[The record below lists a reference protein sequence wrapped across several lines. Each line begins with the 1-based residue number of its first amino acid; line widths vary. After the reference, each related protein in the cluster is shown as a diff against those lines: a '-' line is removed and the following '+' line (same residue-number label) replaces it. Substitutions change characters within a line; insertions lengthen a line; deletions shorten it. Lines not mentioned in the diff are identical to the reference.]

1 MSGRVYER
9 WCPAFRFPQPGLAC
23 ATVTRLILLV
33 HSLGCC
39 CLKATRRLA
48 ARGCGRASHGS
59 PPPLRRP
66 VANQNFSPI
75 PHTLVES
82 LYRKKST
89 AVGRNLSLVKRG
101 TRAPFTMLKIG
112 GKSWWLLGAED
123 RGQKVTD
130 ETSSP
135 FIVL

>member
-1 MSGRVYER
+1 M
-9 WCPAFRFPQPGLAC
+9 
-23 ATVTRLILLV
+23 
-33 HSLGCC
+33 
-39 CLKATRRLA
+39 
-48 ARGCGRASHGS
+48 RAP
-59 PPPLRRP
+59 PPPLRRL
-66 VANQNFSPI
+66 VANRNFSRI

-89 AVGRNLSLVKRG
+89 AVGRNLSPVRRG